1 MWVAEK
7 ETKITELKNV
17 FKNMALGLK
26 KALVIQQEKLRQVKW
41 SLLCSFLQQLSRQD
55 KDILRNEEQTKGF
68 ILI

>member
-26 KALVIQQEKLRQVKW
+26 KALAMQQEKLRQ
-41 SLLCSFLQQLSRQD
+41 
-55 KDILRNEEQTKGF
+55 G
-68 ILI
+68 